1 MNIFKATWSEP
12 LDMLDDITYE
22 YLVIAG
28 SLEEA
33 EMKIKKKKNVSQNLK
48 ITEHEHDN
56 GIIFIGA
63 K

>member
-22 YLVIAG
+22 YLVIAD

-48 ITEHEHDN
+48 ITEYEHED